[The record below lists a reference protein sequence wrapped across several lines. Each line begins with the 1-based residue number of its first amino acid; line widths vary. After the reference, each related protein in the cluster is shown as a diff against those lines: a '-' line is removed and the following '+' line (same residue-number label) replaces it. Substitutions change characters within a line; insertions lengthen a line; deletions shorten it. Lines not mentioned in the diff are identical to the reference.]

1 MGATRDEVST
11 TGDTHRTVS
20 MWSCGIG
27 LSHHALMLIL
37 ASRTIRAPNTTENV
51 GTRSYERAPR
61 STKRG
66 LNHFPR
72 RVMIARRV
80 LGVSEPLVAR
90 GPRLPLTRTCVLPRA
105 CVCALSGRHRQGCK
119 SSGTPGA
126 GEQPQTRTARS
137 SLTFLHAYTLHV
149 IGVDMGPLKR
159 KPNSK
164 KGERERG

>member
-1 MGATRDEVST
+1 MTSTRDEVST

-20 MWSCGIG
+20 MRSCGIG
-27 LSHHALMLIL
+27 LSHLELMLIL

-61 STKRG
+61 STRRG

-72 RVMIARRV
+72 RVMIASRV

-105 CVCALSGRHRQGCK
+105 CVCALVWPTS
-119 SSGTPGA
+119 
-126 GEQPQTRTARS
+126 AR
-137 SLTFLHAYTLHV
+137 LHKQFPVWDARY
-149 IGVDMGPLKR
+149 PENNR
-159 KPNSK
+159 KL
-164 KGERERG
+164 ERCDCVSEH